1 MRSEGIDGALS
12 TRFGVL
18 DMDGRGG
25 CRNGHGAKHKTRG
38 MRKDALTNTNHAQQ
52 GGNLPL
58 KRFGG
63 NKFDQPLLWRAKY

>member
-25 CRNGHGAKHKTRG
+25 CRRRRHGA
-38 MRKDALTNTNHAQQ
+38 
-52 GGNLPL
+52 
-58 KRFGG
+58 
-63 NKFDQPLLWRAKY
+63 